1 MEGRVQLVTPSLCAV
16 LALVLLT
23 PAPPAAAFTPR
34 TQRSIAAEAGRLA
47 PPDLARQIE
56 RREEH
61 FRAGV
66 MAPFRDADAARH
78 DAGPGGVLDRV
89 ILEEAERAV
98 EAIRSHRPFD
108 EVVFQLGVVAHYVAD
123 ANNPLATSAADPRE
137 AAYYADY
144 ARYVESAE
152 PRLPLLFYGVAP
164 GMERHPD
171 VSPLVAATLAR
182 GRRLYPLVGREYR
195 RVDFTPGVIAF
206 DDRSTAFG
214 IASVAFSHAVTD
226 VARVLRW
233 IWIRAGGA
241 DPRDRLPD
249 RGERILRLPRDAPPP
264 PAVERRADPV
274 PPNAVK
280 GVRP

>member
-1 MEGRVQLVTPSLCAV
+1 MA
-16 LALVLLT
+16 ALVLVAA
-23 PAPPAAAFTPR
+23 APPTAAFTPA

-56 RREEH
+56 RREEQ

-66 MAPFRDADAARH
+66 MAPFRDGEAARH
-78 DAGPGGVLDRV
+78 DAGPGGDLDRV
-89 ILEEAERAV
+89 ILEETQRAV
-98 EAIRSHRPFD
+98 DAIRSHRPFD
-108 EVVFQLGVVAHYVAD
+108 EIVFQLGVVTHFVAD

-137 AAYYADY
+137 PSYYADY

-152 PRLPLLFYGVAP
+152 PRLPLLFYGIAE
-164 GMERHPD
+164 GMERNPD

-195 RVDFTPGVIAF
+195 RTGFAPGVTAF

-214 IASVAFSHAVTD
+214 VASLAFSHAVTD

-233 IWIRAGGA
+233 IWLRAGGA
-241 DPRDRLPD
+241 DPRTRLPA
-249 RGERILRLPRDAPPP
+249 RGELLLRLPRRP
-264 PAVERRADPV
+264 PAATER
-274 PPNAVK
+274 
-280 GVRP
+280 